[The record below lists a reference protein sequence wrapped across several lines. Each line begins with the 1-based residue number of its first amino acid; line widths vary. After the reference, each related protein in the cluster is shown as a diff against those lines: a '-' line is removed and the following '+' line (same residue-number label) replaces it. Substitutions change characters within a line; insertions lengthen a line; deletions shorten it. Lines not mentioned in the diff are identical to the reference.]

1 MEPETSRREELLRCL
16 FILLSLVVPALVGY
30 DVVYQFRAPT
40 LDFFLAE
47 HNPSVVA
54 QVVTG
59 GQAEAAG
66 LRVGDVV
73 LTMDGVLFTARPG
86 LQLGQTPTLEVERDG
101 QRLTFTV
108 PVVSVGQINRLP
120 LVSAAV
126 VVLTF
131 WSTGTLLL
139 LRRFRQGAVR
149 LLFLLAQTSAIFL
162 LVPLAHPNLHFAPGW
177 LAFLSIVCFYLVAP
191 LLLHYY
197 LTFPVLL
204 GSPRQRRWGLGLLY
218 GLALVAMAGGRSRTV
233 LGLRLGASYTALQI
247 IVAVV
252 VMTYVYL
259 RRATPDG
266 RRRLRLIVLGTLLA
280 TVPPILFYLLPL
292 AAGTFPRTPE
302 WLAGLFLVLAPLSYL
317 YATAH
322 HNLFGIDRLLNR
334 ALVYALLSLGI
345 FAIFLGPLLL
355 LYRFL
360 PGDVLLQTMIV
371 AGLTLLV
378 SLSFNWTRAQVQHLV
393 DKIFYGGWYDY
404 PVVVE
409 TISGALARTIER
421 EQLAG
426 VLTRQVSELMHLH
439 PGQLWIGKPNQSP
452 PLPHSHTPTLSFPLT
467 FQEQVCGLWIIEPRL
482 DGDDFAAADHRI
494 LETLACQAEV
504 ALRNVLLVEAL
515 RRQLNEIR
523 AMQHQLLRSREE
535 ERSRLARDLHDGPIQ
550 ALVGLNIQLGLLLVQ
565 WDKTAILPV
574 SPEDALKSMRT
585 EVRELLAD
593 LRQVCI
599 ELRPPMLDTLGLG
612 AALRA
617 LTEDWSAQCGVEVR
631 LDLPPDATLRPL
643 PDEVAVNLY
652 RVVQEAL
659 TNVARHAAARLVTV
673 RLSWEDSCLVL
684 TTHDDGQGFVVPAA
698 FHDLAVQGHFGLVGM
713 RERVELIGG
722 ALTVES
728 APGRGTTMRVVK
740 NVDWQD

>member
-1 MEPETSRREELLRCL
+1 MEPETSHREKLLRYL
-16 FILLSLVVPALVGY
+16 FILLVLVVPALVGY

-40 LDFFLAE
+40 LDFLLAA
-47 HNPSVVA
+47 HNSSVVA

-66 LRVGDVV
+66 LRTGDVI
-73 LTMDGVLFTARPG
+73 LTVDSVPFTAQHG

-101 QRLTFTV
+101 QRLTFNV
-108 PVVSVGQINRLP
+108 PAVSVGQINRLP
-120 LVSAAV
+120 LASAV
-126 VVLTF
+126 VVILTF
-131 WSTGTLLL
+131 WGTGALLL

-149 LLFLLAQTSAIFL
+149 LLFLLAQTSAILL
-162 LVPLAHPNLHFAPGW
+162 LVPLAHPNLHFVPGW

-191 LLLHYY
+191 LLLHYC
-197 LTFPVLL
+197 LTFPVPL

-218 GLALVAMAGGRSRTV
+218 GLALVALAGGRSRTV

-266 RRRLRLIVLGTLLA
+266 RRRLRLIVLGTILS

-292 AAGTFPRTPE
+292 AAGTSPRMSE

-378 SLSFNWTRAQVQHLV
+378 GLSFNWTRAQVQHLV

-404 PVVVE
+404 PVVIE
-409 TISGALARTIER
+409 TISGALAGTIER
-421 EQLAG
+421 ELLAD

-439 PGQLWIGKPNQSP
+439 PGQLWIGEPNQSP
-452 PLPHSHTPTLSFPLT
+452 PLPHSHIPTLSFPLT
-467 FQEQVCGLWIIEPRL
+467 FQGQVRGLWIIEPRL
-482 DGDDFAAADHRI
+482 DGDDFAAADRRI

-515 RRQLNEIR
+515 RSQLNEIR
-523 AMQHQLLRSREE
+523 AMQRQLLRSREE

-550 ALVGLNIQLGLLLVQ
+550 ALVGLNIQLGLLLAQ

-574 SPEDALKSMRT
+574 SPGDALKSMRT
-585 EVRELLAD
+585 EVRELLGG

-617 LTEDWSAQCGVEVR
+617 LTEDWSAQCGVEIC

-652 RVVQEAL
+652 RVVQEVL

-673 RLSWEDSCLVL
+673 RLSWEDACLVL

-713 RERVELIGG
+713 RERVKLIGG